1 MKLSKTQIIGENFSN
16 ASYSVDLQ
24 QHGILCLTIDD
35 RDKILRIIL
44 TRHPFNIKTC
54 FVTP

>member
-1 MKLSKTQIIGENFSN
+1 MKLSKTQIIGENFLN

-24 QHGILCLTIDD
+24 QHVILCLTIDD
-35 RDKILRIIL
+35 RGKILRIIL